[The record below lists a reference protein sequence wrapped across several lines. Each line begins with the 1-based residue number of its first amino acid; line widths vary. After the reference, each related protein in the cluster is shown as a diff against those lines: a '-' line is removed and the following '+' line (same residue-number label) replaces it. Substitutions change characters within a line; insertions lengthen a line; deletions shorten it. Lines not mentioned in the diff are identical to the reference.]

1 MNKNILHDIL
11 QQFSSPLSDCEEPP
25 IPFSYVPPSF
35 FSLFAW
41 FLHHQINQIH
51 LLEPGDVAQLLI
63 TLFALFVALLSYLS
77 PLSQERCYL
86 GCLPAGLFASF
97 FLN

>member
-1 MNKNILHDIL
+1 MNKIILHDIL
-11 QQFSSPLSDCEEPP
+11 QQFLFLPFDCEES
-25 IPFSYVPPSF
+25 IDPFSYALLSF

-41 FLHHQINQIH
+41 FPHHQINQIN
-51 LLEPGDVAQLLI
+51 LPEPGGVVRLLI
-63 TLFALFVALLSYLS
+63 TLFALSVALLSYPS

-97 FLN
+97 FF